1 MLKGPQQ
8 HGRPQPGGDGPRAP
22 NNRAQEIPAH
32 QPPAPAGPAGGRPA
46 EAAPAAHGVAA
57 GLPGLGLARPRGL
70 LQEVQALVVG
80 FFTSLMP
87 GAGLAFSMVTDVPLT
102 VALDAWSCCLTFG
115 LRSIATGSLT
125 C

>member
-8 HGRPQPGGDGPRAP
+8 HGRPQPDRDGPRPP
-22 NNRAQEIPAH
+22 NNQGQEIPAH

-46 EAAPAAHGVAA
+46 EAAPAAQRGAA
-57 GLPGLGLARPRGL
+57 GLPGLGLVRPRGL

-87 GAGLAFSMVTDVPLT
+87 GADPT
-102 VALDAWSCCLTFG
+102 
-115 LRSIATGSLT
+115 
-125 C
+125 